1 MMINYILINLLFSIS
16 TLLIHRYC
24 NLSAK
29 VAVPLLFAV
38 LISWCIPY
46 DLLVNWISNLNA
58 NNSFMIL
65 STQTSKTIASA
76 NSYIYDHSLSL
87 SDYLY
92 FLLVIGALTAAY
104 KALKFILWSNSIRS
118 ICVKDEVLSENFRHP
133 IYRTAQQNPGLLVGF
148 LNPIILID
156 KDLNERDLLSVTI
169 NHELTHI
176 AYRDHILVFTSG
188 LISYLFFWNPLVR
201 KLVQQT
207 KFTIEQRCD
216 EKTALKLGTNE
227 YLMGL
232 AQLIKHYQKPESFA
246 FNTTLFNSKNQGI
259 IRLIYLKEN
268 KMLTKL
274 QRSII
279 AIITLISSMITSTLV
294 LAQVA
299 QTGNVQL
306 PRQGVA
312 LKIKTTFQAEEDSIF
327 TQATDVLSDFDKQVS
342 LDVNDELNTSFKYT
356 ITDLKQTALI
366 DFYMSI
372 NGEVVATPKLEV
384 LFGNTAEMRID
395 NLISLEVTPSRAMIN
410 KPSVSQLDL
419 SIPLQTP

>member
-1 MMINYILINLLFSIS
+1 MMINYILINLLFSFS

-29 VAVPLLFAV
+29 VAVPLLSAA

-118 ICVKDEVLSENFRHP
+118 ICVKDEVLSEDFSHP

-207 KFTIEQRCD
+207 KLTIEQRCD
-216 EKTALKLGTNE
+216 EKTALKFGTNE

-279 AIITLISSMITSTLV
+279 VLITIATSTITSTLV
-294 LAQVA
+294 LAQVGQTESA
-299 QTGNVQL
+299 QQ

-312 LKIKTTFQAEEDSIF
+312 LKIKTAYQAEEGSIY

-342 LDVNDELNTSFKYT
+342 LIVNDELNTSFKYT
-356 ITDLKQTALI
+356 IKDLKQTALI
-366 DFYMSI
+366 DIAMSI
-372 NGEVVATPKLEV
+372 NGQVVATPKLEV
-384 LFGNTAEMRID
+384 LFGNTAEVRID

-419 SIPLQTP
+419 SVPLQTP